1 MARVRRRTLHLVPG
15 CCSDEI
21 FSMPHV
27 FISYA
32 RADVTNALDLASQL
46 RAHGFSVWIDQGS
59 IGGAKNWATEIV
71 EAIDA
76 CSTFLCL
83 LSPHSLASPNV
94 AKELHLASEKQK
106 NILPVVIEKVKLPSN
121 FEYSLA
127 GLQRVQYEDRPAILQ
142 ALETLQHGIA
152 VTEPLPISAP
162 ASADNSIRI
171 AVLPFD
177 DLSPDH
183 DNQWFADGMMD
194 ELISTLG
201 SLDRVK
207 VPARSDVLHYRKHQ
221 KKSRE
226 ITRELGV
233 RYLIEGCVR
242 KAGEK
247 IRINATLTDTLRG
260 EQLWTN
266 KFDGTFEDVFA
277 FQETVAKNITTALK
291 LKLTPEEKEKVEDHG
306 TQNAEAYALYLKGR
320 HEQYYV
326 TKESYERALDLYE
339 QAAALDPRFER
350 AQIGVASICCV
361 YYREYSK
368 DPKWLK
374 RAEASLAKAETIA
387 GETSRTLYIRGMIEW
402 LKGDDE
408 IAIATLIRSTEL
420 DPKNP
425 NALNV
430 LGVIQLENRN
440 CPAAAEAF
448 QRATEIVESTMNYF
462 NLLGALDEA
471 GESERR
477 MQVAQKALPVFDR
490 YLLREPDDLNAVVT
504 RGFVL
509 FWAGRKEESAETAV
523 RLLDRDDLSGQA
535 LYHLG
540 CLYER
545 IGKPELYLTLLR
557 KAIAHGYREIEQT
570 HNHAFESKDS
580 ACEVEFKTILKELEE
595 LIELE
600 AAANADEAMDYWTG

>member
-71 EAIDA
+71 EAIDH

-106 NILPVVIEKVKLPSN
+106 NILPIVIEKVKLPSN

-207 VPARSDVLHYRKHQ
+207 VPARSDVLHYRDHR

-226 ITRELGV
+226 ISTELGV
-233 RYLIEGCVR
+233 RYLIEGAVR
-242 KAGEK
+242 KGGEK
-247 IRINATLTDTLRG
+247 IRINAALTDTLRG
-260 EQLWTN
+260 EQLWSN

-277 FQETVAKNITTALK
+277 FQESVAKNITAALK
-291 LKLTPEEKEKVEDHG
+291 LKLTPQEQEQVEDHG
-306 TQNAEAYALYLKGR
+306 TENAKAYELYLKGR
-320 HEQYYV
+320 HEQYYC
-326 TKESYERALDLYE
+326 TKESYERALKFHE
-339 QAAALDPRFER
+339 QAAALDPTFSR
-350 AQIGVASICCV
+350 ALVSVAAVCCV

-368 DPKWLK
+368 DPKWLA
-374 RAEASLAKAETIA
+374 RAEASLAKLESIA
-387 GETSRTLYIRGMIEW
+387 GETSRSLYIKGTIEW
-402 LKGDDE
+402 LKEDDPA
-408 IAIATLIRSTEL
+408 AIATLTRSTEL
-420 DPKNP
+420 DPKSI
-425 NALNV
+425 NAFNV
-430 LGVIQLENRN
+430 LGTIYMESGEY
-440 CPAAAEAF
+440 PAAVEAF
-448 QRATEIVESTMNYF
+448 QRAVDLEENTLSCY
-462 NLLGALDEA
+462 NLLAALGATEDN
-471 GESERR
+471 ERR
-477 MQVAQKALPVFDR
+477 VQTAQKALLVFDR
-490 YLLREPDDLNAVVT
+490 YLQREPDDLNAMVT
-504 RGFVL
+504 KGFVL
-509 FWAGRKEESAETAV
+509 HWADRNVEAAEIAD
-523 RLLDRDDLSGQA
+523 RLFDRNDLSGQT

-540 CLYER
+540 NLYEYL
-545 IGKPELYLTLLR
+545 GKPELYITLLR
-557 KAIAHGYREIEQT
+557 KAIAHGYREIEGMRNAT
-570 HNHAFESKDS
+570 FLTEESKS
-580 ACEVEFKTILKELEE
+580 FEPEFKVILKELEAI
-595 LIELE
+595 IERE
-600 AAANADEAMDYWTG
+600 AASSVD